1 MRKTCAEEE
10 IYAALEHNLSVWL
23 ATVPSDGEPRRYEM
37 KDLLRFAKTWKL
49 EKAPVAEIYAK

>member
-1 MRKTCAEEE
+1 MVPIVSGAP
-10 IYAALEHNLSVWL
+10 WL
-23 ATVPSDGEPRRYEM
+23 ATAPSDGEPRQYEM